1 MMKKIF
7 AAILSYC
14 IVFSLKAQLPN
25 LSLVQVVP
33 TGLSSPVDLQNCGDE
48 RLFVVEQ
55 PGRIKIVSK
64 TGTISATPFLDISAR
79 VLSAGNEQGLL
90 GLAFSPN
97 YKQNGFFYVNYIYD
111 NGTNA
116 GVTRISRFS
125 VFANDSTQADPN
137 SEKIILSFNQ
147 PYTNHNGGALF
158 FGLDGYLYDT
168 QGDGGSQN
176 DPNGNGQ
183 NTNSY
188 LAKILRLDV
197 SDPDTTYT
205 IPATNPFYGQA
216 GKKGEVWTYGMRNPW
231 RCNID
236 RITGDIWVADVG
248 QNTYEEVDFLPA
260 GVGGQNCGW
269 KCREGAHDYLTTGC
283 ASSGFT
289 DPVFEYTHSFQSSCS
304 ITGGY
309 VYRGAQYS
317 SLWGKYICTDYCSG
331 QFFSIKQIGPNS
343 FDPDTLNNLNNN
355 QFTGFGQD
363 NKGEMYVLY
372 RGSGTSGRVYRL
384 TETTNCQPVA
394 FISMQ
399 DSVNGCQP
407 VTISA
412 LQGDTLSYQWYGSNG
427 IINGATAYQ
436 LPVQQSGWYKVKVSK
451 TTHAGCEAMSDSVF
465 VTIRD
470 STAITAGTGTTV
482 FCKNEAPVS
491 LQSYLNPS
499 GGTYSGSGVANN
511 IFNPAQLSQST
522 SAIHYSYT
530 NQYGCKSEANLQVQV
545 NDTTA
550 LVKNEL
556 DSLFCI
562 TGSPVSL
569 NGYYNYSGAY
579 SGTGVANDDSTFVP
593 ASAGVGITTISFVY
607 TNTDAC
613 VSTAAFN
620 LEVGSTS
627 PLTVDSANRNTNTC
641 EQPFSL
647 QNFVLPVGGTYS
659 GDAVANNMFNPQAA
673 TDSSKVYYAF
683 TNAFGCISVD
693 SFTVQVAICNGV
705 KAVAEDVMF
714 VVFPNPAHQNFTV
727 NISMGEAQNAD
738 LIITDLTGRVCYKQT
753 LQLVAGGNKVLVSV
767 PDIDSGVYTLR
778 LNART
783 GMAVRQ
789 LLLK

>member
-1 MMKKIF
+1 MIRKSFFIAIF
-7 AAILSYC
+7 LC
-14 IVFSLKAQLPN
+14 IVCILPAQLPN
-25 LSLVQVVP
+25 ISLAPVVG

-55 PGRIKIVSK
+55 SGKIKIVSK
-64 TGTISATPFLDISAR
+64 TGTITAIPFLDISAR
-79 VLSAGNEQGLL
+79 VLSSGNEQGLL

-97 YKQNGFFYVNYIYD
+97 YRQDGFFYVNYIYD

-125 VFANDSTQADPN
+125 VYANDSTQADPN

-205 IPATNPFYGQA
+205 IPPTNPFYGQP
-216 GKKGEVWTYGMRNPW
+216 GKKGEVWAYGMRNPW

-248 QNTYEEVDFLPA
+248 QNSYEEVDFLPA

-309 VYRGAQYS
+309 VYRGTQHSA
-317 SLWGKYICTDYCSG
+317 LWGKYICTDYCSG
-331 QFFSIKQIGPNS
+331 QFFSVKQTGANT

-372 RGSGTSGRVYRL
+372 RGSGTGGRVYRL

-394 FISMQ
+394 FIAMQ
-399 DSVNGCQP
+399 DTVNGCSP

-412 LQGDTLSYQWYGSNG
+412 LSGDTLSYQWYGTNG
-427 IINGATAYQ
+427 IINGATTYQ

-451 TTHAGCEAMSDSVF
+451 TLHAGCETMSDSVF
-465 VTIRD
+465 VTIND
-470 STAITAGTGTTV
+470 TTAITSGTGNTV
-482 FCKNEAPVS
+482 FCENSTPVALLPY
-491 LQSYLNPS
+491 LQPT
-499 GGTYSGSGVANN
+499 GGVYSGSGVANN
-511 IFNPAQLSQST
+511 VFTPSQVNQSVST
-522 SAIHYSYT
+522 VQYLFV
-530 NQYGCKSEANLQVQV
+530 NQFGCKSAATLQLQV
-545 NDTTA
+545 NDTTT
-550 LVKNEL
+550 LTKNSF
-556 DSLFCI
+556 DSLFCV
-562 TGSPVSL
+562 TGVPVSL
-569 NGYYNYSGAY
+569 NANYNYPGIY
-579 SGTGVANDDSTFVP
+579 SGNGVANDDTTFAP
-593 ASAGVGITTISFVY
+593 ASAGAGVATISFAYV
-607 TNTDAC
+607 NTDGC
-613 VSTAAFN
+613 VSTSSFSV
-620 LEVGSTS
+620 EVGNASA
-627 PLTVDSANRNTNTC
+627 LTVDSANRNTNTC
-641 EQPFSL
+641 EPPFSL
-647 QNFVLPVGGTYS
+647 QNYVVPTGGTYF
-659 GDAVANNMFNPQAA
+659 GNAVANNMFNPQTGVANN
-673 TDSSKVYYAF
+673 KVYYEF
-683 TNAFGCISVD
+683 MNEFGCISTD
-693 SFTVQVAICNGV
+693 SFTIQVAICNGIEPV
-705 KAVAEDVMF
+705 KDETIF
-714 VVFPNPAHQNFTV
+714 SVFPNPAHQNFTANV
-727 NISMGEAQNAD
+727 SLSTAQPAMIIVTDVSGRICYHKNVQLLSGE
-738 LIITDLTGRVCYKQT
+738 
-753 LQLVAGGNKVLVSV
+753 NKVLIDVSALNR
-767 PDIDSGVYTLR
+767 GVYTVQLKTEVG
-778 LNART
+778 LA
-783 GMAVRQ
+783 AQQ